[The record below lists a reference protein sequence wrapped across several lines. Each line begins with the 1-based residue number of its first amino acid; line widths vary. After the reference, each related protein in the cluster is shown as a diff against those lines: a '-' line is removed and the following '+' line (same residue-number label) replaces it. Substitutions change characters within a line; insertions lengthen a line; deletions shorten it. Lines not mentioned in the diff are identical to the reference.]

1 MMGAS
6 FQTTVTALFF
16 NELLSILLTSKKL
29 RTLQHYSEIDPLL
42 MLPPHIAAAGTSEAI
57 PEPESAAK
65 VKIGL
70 VSALFVLVLNIGV
83 ILLSMMFFVVCV
95 RLFIHAGYFY
105 HAATHP
111 RQDIKADD
119 ALRITLQA
127 QVHLH
132 SLLFLRCKFRPDLA
146 HSLVDDVLC
155 RVRKAL
161 VHAVYFYHAA
171 THHQQDI

>member
-6 FQTTVTALFF
+6 FQATVTALFF
-16 NELLSILLTSKKL
+16 NELFSILLTSKKL
-29 RTLQHYSEIDPLL
+29 HTLQRYSEIDPLL
-42 MLPPHIAAAGTSEAI
+42 KLPPDIFAAGTSETI
-57 PEPESAAK
+57 PYPESALK

-83 ILLSMMFFVVCV
+83 ILMSMMFFVVCV

-111 RQDIKADD
+111 RQDLKTDD

-132 SLLFLRCKFRPDLA
+132 SSLFLRCKL
-146 HSLVDDVLC
+146 SLILLILLPLMFLVL
-155 RVRKAL
+155 
-161 VHAVYFYHAA
+161 
-171 THHQQDI
+171 